1 MFETFVKNILLSDFL
16 GFLLIF
22 VVVLV
27 AGAILGHLVTKAMI
41 GPLALV
47 NRLFGGVFGFLKAV
61 LICGIL
67 VFAMVSFEIA
77 KPAVETSV
85 VAPVCLAVT
94 RAVGQHDPQDLRA
107 KFNSSYK
114 QIRESGGK
122 NWKKDLASFNLHQRM
137 ELIVKGHGGQGH
149 QLSRTPS
156 ANSRRSSSNRR
167 PASTRGTRPRWPRPL
182 GIHRNTLHNRAKAL
196 KIRKRY

>member
-1 MFETFVKNILLSDFL
+1 MNWLDLVLPAIVLVSAIVGIFKGFAKQVIGLAAVIAGLVLASLYYPETAGMFETFVKNSPLSDFL
-16 GFLLIF
+16 GFVLIF
-22 VVVLV
+22 IVVLV
-27 AGAILGHLVTKAMI
+27 AGALLGHLVTKAMI

-94 RAVGQHDPQDLRA
+94 RAVVNMIPQDLRA

-122 NWKKDLASFNLHQRM
+122 NGKK
-137 ELIVKGHGGQGH
+137 I
-149 QLSRTPS
+149 
-156 ANSRRSSSNRR
+156 
-167 PASTRGTRPRWPRPL
+167 
-182 GIHRNTLHNRAKAL
+182 
-196 KIRKRY
+196 